1 MSFLNPAGL
10 WLLLGVPV
18 LIIIYLIKAQH
29 EDRPV
34 SSTFI
39 WKLSS
44 RFMKK
49 RLPVQRIKKIL
60 AFLLQLLI
68 IVGISLMVAR
78 PSFINGKSRDYI
90 AIIDA
95 SASMQTMDENGTTR
109 FDRALEEVEG
119 LTKEIDKGHT
129 VSIILAGD
137 NASWLLQRST
147 TPGEVRLALKGAA
160 CAYGGCDTV
169 AALNLA
175 QQLCE
180 RSKNP
185 QVLFFTDN
193 AYTDTK
199 NVQAVDLSN
208 REWNVAV
215 TGAQSKTSQTGT
227 EFTGTL
233 ISHHRD
239 ATLTVGLRI
248 NGQLADAKILECAA
262 DTETTVS
269 FVTESKTSYDTAE
282 VFIETPDALQA
293 DNSYAICRSKERT
306 YRVMLV
312 SASPLYLESALN
324 ALGTCKVTVASSPK
338 DAELTGYDLY
348 VFDCVAPEEYPQ
360 DGSVLVFGTQ
370 QLPEGLT
377 AGSAASSGTA
387 LTMDLT
393 QQSDLFKDLTLLN
406 TAVTNYQGLH
416 GNLFWKSLFFCEKEA
431 VLATREMGNGL
442 QFTVV
447 SFDLRDSNLPMQT
460 DFLLFMRNLVEYS
473 VPAFL
478 KDTDHAVGDNVSLT
492 VMPGAESIYVEMP
505 DDSILAMSTASAT
518 TGITAAEPGI
528 YTAVM
533 TTQEGGEYVDFFVH
547 VPESESLAVTLAEL
561 ALELPAEISQEA
573 EDAIS
578 EIWFYL
584 AIIMLIA
591 VLGEWGWYYHE
602 QY

>member
-1 MSFLNPAGL
+1 MRFMNPAGL

-49 RLPVQRIKKIL
+49 RLPVQRIKKLL
-60 AFLLQLLI
+60 AFLLQLLL

-78 PSFINGKSRDYI
+78 PAFNNGKSRDYI
-90 AIIDA
+90 AIVDA
-95 SASMQTMDENGTTR
+95 SASMQTKDENGTTR
-109 FDRALEEVEG
+109 FDRALEEAEE
-119 LTKEIDKGHT
+119 LAKEIDKGHT

-137 NASWLLQRST
+137 KPSWLLQRSVS
-147 TPGEVRLALKGAA
+147 PSEVRLALEGAD
-160 CAYGGCDTV
+160 CAYGGCDTA
-169 AALNLA
+169 AALALA

-185 QVLFFTDN
+185 QVMFFTDN
-193 AYTDTK
+193 SYTDTK
-199 NVQAVDLSN
+199 NIQAVDLSN
-208 REWNVAV
+208 GEWNVAV
-215 TGAQSKTSQTGT
+215 TGAQSKAEKAST

-248 NGQLADAKILECAA
+248 NGQLADAKIVDCVA

-282 VFIETPDALQA
+282 VFVETSDALQA

-312 SASPLYLESALN
+312 SRSPLYLESALN
-324 ALGTCKVTVASSPK
+324 ALGTCQVTVAASPEE
-338 DAELTGYDLY
+338 AELTGYDLY
-348 VFDCVAPEEYPQ
+348 VFDCVAPQEYPQ

-370 QLPEGLT
+370 MLPEGLT
-377 AGSAASSGTA
+377 AGSTVTTGAA
-387 LTMDLT
+387 LTMELQ
-393 QQSDLFKDLTLLN
+393 QQSDLFADLTLFN
-406 TAVTNYQGLH
+406 TAVTNYKGLH
-416 GNLFWKSLFFCEKEA
+416 GNLFWKSLFFCEEEA

-478 KDTDHAVGDNVSLT
+478 KDTDHTVGSSVTLT
-492 VMPGAESIYVEMP
+492 VMPGAEAIYVELP
-505 DDSILAMSTASAT
+505 DDSIQALSTAAAV
-518 TGITAAEPGI
+518 TAVTVDAVGI

-533 TTQEGGEYVDFFVH
+533 TTQDSGEYVDFFVH
-547 VPESESLAVTLAEL
+547 VPESESRSVSLAEL
-561 ALELPAEISQEA
+561 SLELPTDISQDA

-578 EIWFYL
+578 ELWFWV
-584 AIIMLIA
+584 AVIMLIT